1 MDWYLNNSSSDFHK
15 SAKNLIKKRNLKKVE
30 TSKIIRKVKMI
41 EIRRERIETI
51 IVLIFSLGNGQ

>member
-1 MDWYLNNSSSDFHK
+1 MDWYLNNTSSDFHK

-51 IVLIFSLGNGQ
+51 VA